1 MARFLRRVEC
11 TVVGL
16 LVRNRL
22 GIDVYGTNTKLQGH
36 SFGLLEA
43 GQSLEVS
50 FRFDCLFTEQEYTL
64 TVATQ
69 HWDGAS
75 HDWLYD
81 VRTFTV
87 VGSNQ
92 SAGLVNLATE
102 VEWHK
107 K

>member
-1 MARFLRRVEC
+1 
-11 TVVGL
+11 VVGL

-36 SFGLLEA
+36 NFGAIEP

-69 HWDGAS
+69 HWDGS
-75 HDWLYD
+75 SQDWLDD

-107 K
+107 R